1 MYEENN
7 NDPNNNMDDNENWE
21 GRNSPEYPVPASPQ
35 PGCSRHFDF
44 VENGHTDSLKSVT
57 LTPEEI
63 STLADNILLSI
74 NKLVEQI
81 NHSSIVA
88 AIENNL
94 KTGNNKLSLQDL
106 LPANNQN
113 HISPDDNRKTGQK
126 RGNDGDI
133 CSVDMKKSR
142 ENPLPSSQIPSGFMV
157 RNPIIDINNLQKSPL
172 RLPPR
177 EMNKNDDKLNKPKN
191 IYIQKYVNANHV
203 YENVFLSG
211 RDHNSAEIIDESDGT
226 RQRDKTSSK
235 QNKAEVMLPVTNSVT
250 HSVTNILNTIPSRSN
265 PQIPRATNRLAVG
278 NIMSRADAQ
287 NLTKTTER
295 THGHLQ
301 ITTVAKPCSVP
312 TATVTSNA
320 YNYPKV
326 SSKYSPVGNS
336 VVQTGHTSV
345 RIKIPSNSV
354 AGSTAGSSNS
364 NSNSNIDKLIAVVDK
379 RAPIAGKK
387 MSTCRIKDQVD
398 YYENLKQVKEN
409 LAQRRE
415 QLQNIEVK
423 TAELNSVRDRN
434 ERIREIVVDHGHVN
448 QLDVNML
455 PPLPPRKYF
464 PAHLQPQQGLQPQAN
479 DPMVQ
484 PSTSANK
491 VCEEIY
497 QKLRAMFPDIDR
509 EYIKTYCPADWSPGM
524 SHDIQFGNIVERIL
538 QNEASWIID
547 VTPNNFMIETA
558 ANNAV
563 GATQNVDETYE
574 YLTGIFPN
582 ADPHYLRSSAEKFK
596 NENDVKAF
604 VDDKLKTSDYP
615 TREQYLAKIKITEE
629 QQRYT
634 KNFNVEHFLTLF
646 PNPFSHFEN
655 DNRKCEFNLIVVEF
669 LKNEFSRVRVTTI
682 NKLYRD
688 CKYNMSLTAKSLR
701 AITDFIMK
709 PRCPSEIP
717 TENIPMLQEMAFVRH
732 QDEIRMHMETARK
745 REEEEFNSL
754 KTAGSLWTCQC
765 CYDDECM
772 PSKCSTCDNAHVFCN
787 SCVVN
792 GTDSRL
798 GDGET
803 HVPCFLNCGS
813 EFSISTLQKV
823 LPPTKFSILLKKRQ
837 AAEVMAAG
845 LEGLVS
851 CPFCHFA
858 SIPPE
863 GDKVFKCLNPECMK
877 ESCIQC
883 KEPNHVPFRCGEQDK
898 KDKARKYIEEK
909 MTQALTRTCYQC
921 KRAFFKEEGCNKMTC
936 PCGAMMC
943 YICNQPV
950 NSYNHFRGQGSNEV
964 NKCPLW
970 TDNQR
975 LNAETVR
982 KVEEDARREVL
993 RQDPTLDIGT
1003 TGLAPALPPPA
1014 AGPHRDIPNTDNLA
1028 NILAARVLNAD
1039 RFDFE
1044 GRENPNRQPKRN

>member
-1 MYEENN
+1 MDSDDYSSSQSQKSDSDADDNSNISNCSSVVYDDYSLNMLEHESYRSYSDDYNSDWNSNSLSSDYNNTDEDNAMSDMYEENN
-7 NDPNNNMDDNENWE
+7 NDPNNNMDDENWE
-21 GRNSPEYPVPASPQ
+21 GRNTPEYPVPASPQ

-44 VENGHTDSLKSVT
+44 VENGHTDSSKLVT
-57 LTPEEI
+57 LTAEEI
-63 STLADNILLSI
+63 HTLADNILLSI

-94 KTGNNKLSLQDL
+94 KTGNSKLSFQDL
-106 LPANNQN
+106 LPANNHSN
-113 HISPDDNRKTGQK
+113 NSTDDNKKTGQK
-126 RGNDGDI
+126 RRNDEDI
-133 CSVDMKKSR
+133 CSVEMKKSR
-142 ENPLPSSQIPSGFMV
+142 DNSLPPSQMPSGFMV
-157 RNPIIDINNLQKSPL
+157 RNPIIDINNLHKSTL

-177 EMNKNDDKLNKPKN
+177 EVNNKNDDKLNKPKN
-191 IYIQKYVNANHV
+191 ICIQKYADANHV
-203 YENVFLSG
+203 YENVFLPG
-211 RDHNSAEIIDESDGT
+211 RDHNAVEIIDESGGI
-226 RQRDKTSSK
+226 RQRDKSSK
-235 QNKAEVMLPVTNSVT
+235 QSKAEVILPTS
-250 HSVTNILNTIPSRSN
+250 HSVTNLLNTIPSRSN
-265 PQIPRATNRLAVG
+265 PQIPRAVNRLPVG
-278 NIMSRADAQ
+278 NMSRADVQ
-287 NLTKTTER
+287 NLLKTTER
-295 THGHLQ
+295 THTHPQ
-301 ITTVAKPCSVP
+301 VTVAAKPCSVP

-320 YNYPKV
+320 YNQPKV
-326 SSKYSPVGNS
+326 TSKYSLVGNS
-336 VVQTGHTSV
+336 IVQPSV
-345 RIKIPSNSV
+345 NTAGTRIKIPSKAV

-364 NSNSNIDKLIAVVDK
+364 NSNPNLDKRTTVVDK
-379 RAPIAGKK
+379 RVTIEGKK
-387 MSTCRIKDQVD
+387 ISTCRLKDQVD
-398 YYENLKQVKEN
+398 YYENLRQVKEN

-415 QLQNIEVK
+415 QLQPTIRTTEIQNIEAK
-423 TAELNSVRDRN
+423 IAELNSLRDRN
-434 ERIREIVVDHGHVN
+434 DRIRDLISHGH

-455 PPLPPRKYF
+455 PPPGPLPPLPPRKF
-464 PAHLQPQQGLQPQAN
+464 FLPQLQPQQGFQHQAN

-484 PSTSANK
+484 PSTSTNK

-634 KNFNVEHFLTLF
+634 KNFNVEQFLTLF
-646 PNPFSHFEN
+646 PDPFSHFEN
-655 DNRKCEFNLIVVEF
+655 DSRKCEFNLVVAEF

-688 CKYNMSLTAKSLR
+688 CKYNMSQTAKSLR
-701 AITDFIMK
+701 AITDFIIK
-709 PRCPSEIP
+709 PRNPNEIP

-754 KTAGSLWTCQC
+754 KAAGSLWTCQC

-823 LPPTKFSILLKKRQ
+823 LAPTKFSILLKKRQ

-964 NKCPLW
+964 NK
-970 TDNQR
+970 
-975 LNAETVR
+975 
-982 KVEEDARREVL
+982 
-993 RQDPTLDIGT
+993 
-1003 TGLAPALPPPA
+1003 
-1014 AGPHRDIPNTDNLA
+1014 
-1028 NILAARVLNAD
+1028 
-1039 RFDFE
+1039 
-1044 GRENPNRQPKRN
+1044 